1 MYTQC
6 PDCATSFRVTAEV
19 LKQAGGKV
27 RCGGCGNAFNAL
39 AYLSESKPED
49 EPAAEA
55 SEALPELKP
64 DPYENAA
71 EDAPPAAISPEQSAA
86 LLKTLDELAGDD
98 IRLEDTGIEWRLM
111 AEEEDAGEQKVDEML
126 EASPTPV
133 DQFLTQTPNEVEASE
148 VFDEPEAV
156 ASDIEIIGEAAET
169 DEPPGEVLRFDDN
182 TGLPEDFDYE
192 AAAEPEPPS
201 VPEPPPEPVEAEPH
215 PQVDLALGD
224 PDEWGELL
232 SEAVIEPESKPDDG
246 PSIIEE
252 LEALEAEISS
262 DADAAPVEAAE
273 TSADAVADT
282 PLDIDTQFDLQ
293 AEALG
298 LDFSE
303 PEETAAIAD
312 EPIAEAASEAPA
324 EPDPT
329 ETSIEDDLIAAAFEA
344 EQAAAAALEA
354 SGLQLSLEDGDDEES
369 IIDDLSALDDENE
382 QPSIEEELAALD
394 EPGDDYDPFADD
406 EPSIADELIGRDA
419 VHGPDKT
426 ETDQDFPDSTG
437 ALEFELAEA
446 AAAAEKAEV
455 AEAAEEAAA
464 TDEPESDAEPS
475 EEDLDLAALMA
486 DEETTEPAED
496 DIAEEA
502 AATDQPEQDAEP
514 SEEDLDLAAL
524 IADEETTEPAE
535 DDVAEELALLDEEDA
550 EPQPS
555 LEEDEDAALT
565 EDLAEAAEAA
575 EHDVPPQSEEE
586 QTINAMIDQDLMRMA
601 IEDEEGFASTIVF
614 EKQARKGKRIE
625 TEPAA
630 KKDVDEKAETGELDV
645 ENMLDAPVDAEDD
658 SVETIIMEGSFA
670 RTAEEQERIDASTD
684 EETGKPAFLAAAEA
698 DGDRGAGGS
707 LGRRVAMIGGAVFLL
722 LGLGGQFVHQ
732 SRAELAT
739 IPAINDIIAPIYR
752 ALGMPITPEWDV
764 SAWRFEVTRGSTG
777 DFAAQ
782 VDEAIEGGEETADSD
797 GEEAAAQGESA
808 EASGPE
814 TLTIYSRIGN
824 ESSQPLPY
832 PLVSVSL
839 TDRFEE
845 TIGNVVLEPA
855 EYLTGNFDPRRLVP
869 AGETFD
875 AVISIESPSMEATG
889 FKLNVC
895 YRQEGGLLR
904 CAIEDFK

>member
-19 LKQAGGKV
+19 LKQAAGKV

-39 AYLSESKPED
+39 AYLSESKPESKSAP
-49 EPAAEA
+49 EPG
-55 SEALPELKP
+55 EALPELKP
-64 DPYENAA
+64 DPYEGGS

-111 AEEEDAGEQKVDEML
+111 AEEEDAGSAATATASAGDQNVDEML
-126 EASPTPV
+126 DASPTPV
-133 DQFLTQTPNEVEASE
+133 DQFLTQTPNEVEAGE
-148 VFDEPEAV
+148 VFDAPDAV
-156 ASDIEIIGEAAET
+156 ADDIEIIGEAEAPQ
-169 DEPPGEVLRFDDN
+169 DEVLRFDDN
-182 TGLPEDFDYE
+182 TGLPDDFDFDSVS
-192 AAAEPEPPS
+192 EPEAPAPQA
-201 VPEPPPEPVEAEPH
+201 PPEPVEPEPH

-232 SEAVIEPESKPDDG
+232 SEAVIEPETGSDDG

-252 LEALEAEISS
+252 LEALEAEISTDAEPAPAEAPAKS
-262 DADAAPVEAAE
+262 DA
-273 TSADAVADT
+273 

-298 LDFSE
+298 LDFDP
-303 PEETAAIAD
+303 PETPDQAAHETADSA
-312 EPIAEAASEAPA
+312 AEDSEATPT

-354 SGLQLSLEDGDDEES
+354 SGLQLSLDDEDDEES
-369 IIDDLSALDDENE
+369 IIDDLSALDDE
-382 QPSIEEELAALD
+382 PSIEEELAALD
-394 EPGDDYDPFADD
+394 GSAAAEDYDPFADD

-419 VHGPDKT
+419 VHASETPET
-426 ETDQDFPDSTG
+426 EEEFPDSTG

-455 AEAAEEAAA
+455 AEVASEAAAEEASVDEASEDDIEAA
-464 TDEPESDAEPS
+464 ALDTGDETPEPE
-475 EEDLDLAALMA
+475 
-486 DEETTEPAED
+486 ED
-496 DIAEEA
+496 DIAA
-502 AATDQPEQDAEP
+502 
-514 SEEDLDLAAL
+514 
-524 IADEETTEPAE
+524 
-535 DDVAEELALLDEEDA
+535 ELALLDDDEA
-550 EPQPS
+550 VEPELS
-555 LEEDEDAALT
+555 LDDDAALT

-575 EHDVPPQSEEE
+575 DHDVPEQSEEE
-586 QTINAMIDQDLMRMA
+586 QTINAMIDEDLMRLA
-601 IEDEEGFASTIVF
+601 IEDEDGFASTIVF
-614 EKQARKGKRIE
+614 EKQAKSGKKVE

-630 KKDVDEKAETGELDV
+630 KKESSKKPKSAKADEEADLETESDI
-645 ENMLDAPVDAEDD
+645 EAATETPADAEDEP
-658 SVETIIMEGSFA
+658 VEAIIMEGSFA
-670 RTAEEQERIDASTD
+670 RTAEEQQRIEESTD
-684 EETGKPAFLAAAEA
+684 EETGKPAFLAASDD
-698 DGDRGAGGS
+698 DGERGSGGS
-707 LGRRVAMIGGAVFLL
+707 LGRRVAMIGGTVALL

-739 IPAINDIIAPIYR
+739 IPAVNNVIGPIYR

-782 VDEAIEGGEETADSD
+782 VDEVIEGTEEPTQADVADDSTE
-797 GEEAAAQGESA
+797 GEEAAAEDEVA

-824 ESSQPLPY
+824 ESSQSLPY

-895 YRQEGGLLR
+895 YRQDGGLLR